1 MLKSGDIIGI
11 IGGGQLARM
20 MSIEA
25 SKLGYKTHIFA
36 NHKNSSALQVTSLH
50 TIGDYN
56 DKHLL
61 AQFIEQVN
69 AVTFEFENLPYE
81 TLQYIEQRTSLNP
94 NSKSLYISQDR
105 IREKN
110 FVNKLGIRTTKY
122 NQVSNLPDFRK
133 QVEKMN
139 YNAILKTTRFGY
151 DGKGQFNINIDS
163 NLEEIFSQACKAK
176 VPLILE
182 EKVDFIKELS
192 IIVAKDQKENIAYYD
207 LVENIHHNGIL
218 HQTIAP
224 ANLANHLHKKLNEQA
239 KNIAKKILTELN
251 YIGVMAIELFLD
263 KNNQLIFNEFAPR
276 PHNSGH
282 FTIDACYHN
291 QFEQAIRVTAGLDI
305 CPTNL
310 HSKAKMINLIGID
323 INKIPEL
330 EKLKKPLK
338 IHNYNKG
345 EIKIGRKMGHYTI
358 LNSKI

>member
-25 SKLGYKTHIFA
+25 SKLGYKTHIFCD
-36 NHKNSSALQVTSLH
+36 HKNSNALQLTPLH
-50 TIGDYN
+50 TIGNYN
-56 DKHLL
+56 DQNLL
-61 AQFIEQVN
+61 EKFINQVD

-81 TLQYIEQRTSLNP
+81 TLKYIEQKIILNP
-94 NSKSLYISQDR
+94 NAESLYISQDR

-110 FVNKLGIRTTKY
+110 FVNKLGIKTTKY
-122 NQVSNLPDFRK
+122 SQTDNLSDFIQQV
-133 QVEKMN
+133 QQMN
-139 YNAILKTTRFGY
+139 YTAILKTTRFGY
-151 DGKGQFNINIDS
+151 DGKGQFNINNDS
-163 NLEEIFSQACKAK
+163 NLEEIFSQAKKAK

-182 EKVDFIKELS
+182 QKVDFVKELS
-192 IIVAKDQKENIAYYD
+192 IIAARDKQKNIAYYD

-218 HQTIAP
+218 HRTIAP
-224 ANLANHLHKKLNEQA
+224 ANLANNLNKILNQQA
-239 KNIAKKILTELN
+239 NNIAKKILTKLD
-251 YIGVMAIELFLD
+251 YVGVMAIEFFLD

-291 QFEQAIRVTAGLDI
+291 QFEQAIRTTAGLDI

-310 HSKAKMINLIGID
+310 HSKAEMINLIGKN

-345 EIKIGRKMGHYTI
+345 EIKTGRKMGHYTI
-358 LNSKI
+358 LTK